1 MILSRRIKIAL
12 TFAFTGALL
21 ATAPAYA
28 QNTSGVS
35 GSDVKAGDQEFEYR
49 AAFAPEYD
57 GKPSAFAHRLSYK
70 QAFDGSWSAKII
82 ALQSERG
89 GGSLEF
95 RSVSIEVV
103 KQFLESEDTGGW
115 DSAFRVDG
123 LIPTEDNRPGRV
135 RAAWLNS
142 VDFGDGWQVRGNIY
156 MGREIGDLAKDGLT
170 LETREELTRKL
181 ENGMRIGA
189 QMFDNFNT
197 TAHLGSF
204 DEQRHQLGP
213 VIKGKLSKHL
223 GYNAGVLFGISDKA
237 PDTDFRLFV
246 TYTL

>member
-1 MILSRRIKIAL
+1 MLFSQQIKFVSAFAIA
-12 TFAFTGALL
+12 AVLL
-21 ATAPAYA
+21 AAAPALA

-35 GSDVKAGDQEFEYR
+35 GADVKAGAQEFEYR
-49 AAFAPEYD
+49 AAFAPESD

-70 QAFDGSWSAKII
+70 HAFDGSWSAKVI

-89 GGSLEF
+89 GGDLEF
-95 RSVSIEVV
+95 RSVSIEVL

-115 DSAFRVDG
+115 DSAIRVDG
-123 LIPTEDNRPGRV
+123 LIPTEDNRPGRA

-142 VDFGDGWQVRGNIY
+142 VDFGEGWQARGNIY
-156 MGREIGDLAKDGLT
+156 MGREIGDLAKDGFT

-181 ENGMRIGA
+181 DNGMRIGA
-189 QMFDNFNT
+189 QMFNNLNT

-204 DEQRHQLGP
+204 DEQRHQIGP
-213 VIKGKLSKHL
+213 VIKGKISKHV

-237 PDTDFRLFV
+237 PDTDFRLFI
-246 TYTL
+246 TYSL